1 MCGRREPFRRPAWP
15 WRQPGRVWPGL
26 LGALLLALAALPGAS
41 QEDGTPG
48 VSAPYTQRLVRQGLA
63 VEFTVAHYKSHIQRG
78 FQKGDDVIVRFK
90 ISDAT
95 TGMPLSGVSPAAWM
109 DLLPNDAPQ
118 NPDRC
123 TERVALF
130 VGESLFSEAE
140 LNLNVYY
147 VLALNH
153 DATLTVVDPRFGTG
167 TTELIALVPLRSP
180 GEDWVLTPDHT
191 RLFVSMPEA
200 QRLAM
205 IDTASWEVVTNL
217 EVGPRPSRLAMQP
230 DGAYLWVS
238 YDAGSAEATASGMVV
253 VSTRDLATLA
263 RIPTGRG
270 PHDITFSPD
279 SRFAFVTNREAGT
292 VSVIDVRR
300 LAKMVDLNTGLTPTS
315 VAFSLLAQAAYVAHE
330 GDGMIVVIAGQQ
342 PEIVARI
349 PAAPGLG
356 QIRFA
361 PGGRLGFVV
370 HPSQDVVY
378 ILDAATNRIVQW
390 GKLDQGPDQIAFSN
404 KLAYVRHRDSEIVR
418 MIPLD
423 QVGGEGQPIPIVDF
437 PGGQHPLGQTSRPS
451 LADAI
456 VQASGKNAMLV
467 ANPAD
472 QAIYFYKEGM
482 AAPMGHFSN
491 YGREPRA
498 VLVVARHLRE
508 RTPGVYE
515 TAVRLRRPG
524 LYDVAFFLNN
534 PRLVHCF
541 DFAVAA
547 TEPSPAHAV
556 HVAPMRAKASLQ
568 AGEPVR
574 VQFKVTDPDTHAAKT
589 DLYDVQILVIAPGIW
604 QGRQWARHAGDGVY
618 GADFVLPRP
627 GSYAVYLACPSL
639 ELQYRQYLTLWVQSP
654 NGQ

>member
-1 MCGRREPFRRPAWP
+1 
-15 WRQPGRVWPGL
+15 
-26 LGALLLALAALPGAS
+26 
-41 QEDGTPG
+41 
-48 VSAPYTQRLVRQGLA
+48 
-63 VEFTVAHYKSHIQRG
+63 
-78 FQKGDDVIVRFK
+78 
-90 ISDAT
+90 
-95 TGMPLSGVSPAAWM
+95 
-109 DLLPNDAPQ
+109 
-118 NPDRC
+118 
-123 TERVALF
+123 
-130 VGESLFSEAE
+130 
-140 LNLNVYY
+140 
-147 VLALNH
+147 
-153 DATLTVVDPRFGTG
+153 
-167 TTELIALVPLRSP
+167 
-180 GEDWVLTPDHT
+180 
-191 RLFVSMPEA
+191 
-200 QRLAM
+200 
-205 IDTASWEVVTNL
+205 
-217 EVGPRPSRLAMQP
+217 
-230 DGAYLWVS
+230 
-238 YDAGSAEATASGMVV
+238 
-253 VSTRDLATLA
+253 
-263 RIPTGRG
+263 
-270 PHDITFSPD
+270 
-279 SRFAFVTNREAGT
+279 
-292 VSVIDVRR
+292 
-300 LAKMVDLNTGLTPTS
+300 
-315 VAFSLLAQAAYVAHE
+315 
-330 GDGMIVVIAGQQ
+330 
-342 PEIVARI
+342 
-349 PAAPGLG
+349 
-356 QIRFA
+356 
-361 PGGRLGFVV
+361 
-370 HPSQDVVY
+370 VVY

-524 LYDVAFFLNN
+524 RYDVAFFLNN
-534 PRLVHCF
+534 PRLVYCF

-589 DLYDVQILVIAPGIW
+589 DLYDVQILVIASGIW